1 MHQNLRS
8 WPCSFL
14 RFLRHSVDS
23 CVENNKNSVRIV
35 NTNSKAANVR
45 KIELIEEFAI
55 LSIVIQ
61 SLIKIYKGKSKEKN
75 TNNLYEWT
83 KDVVNIYNGWT

>member
-8 WPCSFL
+8 WPYSFL